1 MLIARYRQ
9 QPFDVRKRAV
19 NYTAWLEDAE
29 TISGAPIINV
39 TPVTTTP
46 LVISNILVD
55 PLGKLMAFYAGGGE
69 AGTTYKLDI
78 QITTSAAQQR
88 EDEIEIEVEDI

>member
-1 MLIARYRQ
+1 
-9 QPFDVRKRAV
+9 
-19 NYTAWLEDAE
+19 
-29 TISGAPIINV
+29 V

-46 LVISNILVD
+46 LTISNLLVD
-55 PLGKLMAFYAGGGE
+55 PGGKIMAFYAGGGE

-78 QITTSAAQQR
+78 RIITSGAQQR